1 MENNLNDEIK
11 YYDLTIPQENIWL
24 TEELNPNTNVN
35 NLYGTLFI
43 NKNLDLDIL
52 KKAINRVIEN
62 NDALRLRIT
71 QIGAK
76 PFQYLSNYEYED
88 IPVYFIDNNEENKV
102 DNIIETVGLEHINPI
117 DNKLYD
123 FRIIYNPNYS
133 YVCVKMHHIIADAW
147 SMGQL
152 FVENLKFFYSE
163 IKENRISE
171 KKPSYLDYIEKN
183 KNYRTSDK
191 YLNDQKFWQ
200 EYVKNISLSNEYRV
214 VKIKKSNRITKSI
227 SNELFKKIKLF
238 CETNKISEYS
248 FFLAVISIYFSKLF
262 DKKSII
268 IGTPFLNRQKSK
280 KEFDMMGMFV
290 ATLPINIDVNKD
302 LTFIELCKKIQSQ
315 NLSFFKHSNFPYS
328 EIQKEY
334 FKVSSENINLYEI
347 AFSYQIN
354 NLEDSLDANIYK
366 NTWLSSGYQTNP
378 LLISYVNHFGEHQ
391 LCYDYLIKLF
401 DEADINNL
409 NERLITIISHIL
421 RNNNIIIE
429 NIKILSNTD
438 INLLQE
444 FNNTGSFIS
453 SDDTIVSRFKKIA
466 NKNKSKVAIKYNDIS
481 ITYGELNRKAN
492 SIANSIIKRKIK
504 KGSAISIIFD
514 KSPEMFISMLGI
526 MKAGCHYIAILP
538 EEEQSRAEFI
548 INNSES
554 VLLITEKKYST
565 QFSDD
570 ISNKQ
575 VLFEDLL
582 NESNIDPEIQIK
594 PTDISYLI
602 YTSGSTGTP
611 KGVMLKHEN
620 VVSFIDSLNLHEDIK
635 FTSEDIHFSLLKCS
649 FDASAYDIYSAFL
662 NGGTLVLLPKE
673 IELDPKAAVQLIE
686 KEKVTKFFSVPT
698 WVYQISETAELY
710 KSDISSIRFIFVG
723 GEVVKPQKLKYIH
736 EKFPNTVIYDAYGP
750 TETTIFSTLH
760 KINDFDIDNNHSPIG
775 KPIPCSRAVVMDY
788 NSDQLLPINSKGELV
803 FYEDD
808 TSINNITNG
817 YLKLED
823 KNKYKFIKFFNPI
836 INRTVKGYRTGDMV
850 KLNNDLELEYLGRN
864 DDFKKING
872 GYLVSLTEVEKRIER
887 ILGSSINIA
896 VVAIPIRNTNSI
908 ILFISK
914 QSDSTNIAISDIKD
928 ELNRHLTFYMKPKQI
943 IELEKLPSNNNG
955 KVNKKM
961 LTSMATKYMEEKSN
975 NIEPTNMTERK
986 IYNAVQEIVNS
997 NFSITDDFEND
1008 LGIDSLSMATLYS
1021 KLNNSNISIQ
1031 DLYNYPTVK
1040 DLAHLLKKEFADDEL
1055 IVNQDI
1061 EIQNSS
1067 NKMEVKKILLTGTT
1081 GFLGSHLLKE
1091 FVDNENTEK
1100 IYCLVRQK
1108 LNLSSQERF
1117 HNRMKEY
1124 FDEETIK
1131 KIKKKTIILNG
1142 DLRKENF
1149 GLETNLY
1156 NRIFKDIDTFIN
1168 TAANVKHIGKYS
1180 TFYMDNVD
1188 TVNNIIQTCLKFN
1201 ISLAHIS
1208 TLSLN
1213 GYNNKN
1219 VNKIFTENVL
1229 NINQTFNKNPYL
1241 ITKYEAEE
1249 IILKNISENHLNA
1262 KIFRVGNIMPR
1273 TSDGTFQINYNQ
1285 NAFLIGLKS
1294 LNELELTTN
1303 KLSNLKLYLTPV
1315 DECCVAIRKILENDY
1330 ANTIYHVESDKPIKL
1345 SSIIHIFEERNTN
1358 FNSVSDEIFFKKL
1371 STNYS
1376 LGTEY
1381 IKSVLYANSNKYSK
1395 DLTLDILNKIDFQ
1408 WKPITKDYLQ
1418 NISNIALQIKL

>member
-1 MENNLNDEIK
+1 MENNEIK
-11 YYDLTIPQENIWL
+11 YYDLTIPQENIWI
-24 TEELNPNTNVN
+24 TEELNPTTNVN
-35 NLYGTLFI
+35 NVYGTLFI

-52 KKAINRVIEN
+52 KKAINRVIEK
-62 NDALRLRIT
+62 NDALRLRISLLET
-71 QIGAK
+71 K
-76 PFQYLSNYEYED
+76 PVQYLYNYEYED
-88 IPVYFIDNNEENKV
+88 IPVYFIDNNEKEKI
-102 DNIIETVGLEHINPI
+102 DNIIETIGLEHINPI

-123 FRIIYNPNYS
+123 FRIIYNTNFT

-152 FVENLKFFYSE
+152 FVENLKFYYSE

-183 KNYRTSDK
+183 KIYKNSEK

-200 EYVKNISLSNEYRV
+200 KYVENLSLSNEYRV
-214 VKIKKSNRITKSI
+214 VKNKKSNRISKTI
-227 SNELFKKIKLF
+227 SNDLYSKIENF
-238 CETNKISEYS
+238 CNQNNISEYS
-248 FFLAVISIYFSKLF
+248 FFLAVISVYFSKF
-262 DKKSII
+262 FNKENIV
-268 IGTPFLNRQKSK
+268 IGTPFLNRQKAK
-280 KEFDMMGMFV
+280 KELDIMGMFV
-290 ATLPINIDVNKD
+290 ATLPISINTNKN
-302 LTFIELCKKIQSQ
+302 LTFIELCKNILSQ
-315 NLSFFKHSNFPYS
+315 NLSCFKHSSFPYS

-334 FKVSSENINLYEI
+334 FKISDENINLYEI
-347 AFSYQIN
+347 SFSYQIN
-354 NLEDSLDANIYK
+354 NLEDNFDSAIYK
-366 NTWLSSGYQTNP
+366 TTWYSSGFQTNP

-401 DEADINNL
+401 DENDINNF
-409 NERLITIISHIL
+409 NERIINIIRQVI
-421 RNNNIIIE
+421 RNNEIILN
-429 NIKILSNTD
+429 NIKIISETD
-438 INLLQE
+438 MKLLKE
-444 FNNTGSFIS
+444 FNNNGDFIS
-453 SDDTIVSRFKKIA
+453 SNDTIISRFKKIV
-466 NKNKSKVAIKYNDIS
+466 NKNKSKIAIKYKDIS
-481 ITYGELNRKAN
+481 ITYSELNRKVNSVAN
-492 SIANSIIKRKIK
+492 GIIKRKIK

-538 EEEQSRAEFI
+538 EEEHSRAEFI
-548 INNSES
+548 ISNSDS

-565 QFSDD
+565 QFSNS
-570 ISNKQ
+570 IIENQ

-582 NESNIDPEIQIK
+582 DESTAEPNINLK
-594 PTDISYLI
+594 PSDISYLI

-611 KGVMLKHEN
+611 KGVILKHEN
-620 VVSFIDSLNLHEDIK
+620 VVSFIDSLNLHDDIK
-635 FTSEDIHFSLLKCS
+635 FTNNDIHFSLLKCS

-662 NGGTLVLLPKE
+662 NGATLVLLPKE
-673 IELDPKAAVQLIE
+673 IELDPNAVVKLIE

-698 WVYQISETAELY
+698 WVYEISNAAENY
-710 KSDISSIRFIFVG
+710 KADISSIKFICIG
-723 GEVVKPQKLKYIH
+723 GEVVKPQKLKYLH
-736 EKFPNTVIYDAYGP
+736 DNFPNTVIYDAYGP

-760 KINDFDIDNNHSPIG
+760 KITSFDIENNYSPIG
-775 KPIPCSRAVVMDY
+775 KPIPCCRAVIMDY
-788 NSDQLLPINSKGELV
+788 NSNEILPINSKGELV

-808 TSINNITNG
+808 TSIKNIAKG
-817 YLKLED
+817 YLKLEE
-823 KNKYKFIKFFNPI
+823 KTNFKFFKFYNPI
-836 INRTVKGYRTGDMV
+836 INRTVKGYRTGDIV
-850 KLNNDLELEYLGRN
+850 KLNNNLELDYLGRN

-887 ILGSSINIA
+887 ILGETINIA
-896 VVAIPIRNTNSI
+896 VVAIPIRTTNAI
-908 ILFISK
+908 VLFVSK
-914 QSDSTNIAISDIKD
+914 QSESSNIAISDIKD
-928 ELNRHLTFYMKPKQI
+928 ELNSHLTFYMKPKQI

-961 LTSMATKYMEEKSN
+961 LTSMASNYMEEKN
-975 NIEPTNMTERK
+975 NHTEPTNMTERK

-1021 KLNNSNISIQ
+1021 KLNNSKISIQ

-1055 IVNQDI
+1055 TLNPDI
-1061 EIQNSS
+1061 EIQNSA
-1067 NKMEVKKILLTGTT
+1067 NKMNLQKVLLTGTT

-1091 FVDNENTEK
+1091 FVENENTEK

-1117 HNRMKEY
+1117 DNRMKQY

-1149 GLETNLY
+1149 GLDINLY
-1156 NRIFKDIDTFIN
+1156 NRVFKEINTIIN
-1168 TAANVKHIGKYS
+1168 TAANVKHLGKYS

-1188 TVNNIIQTCLKFN
+1188 TINNIIQTCLKFN

-1213 GYNNKN
+1213 GYNTKN
-1219 VNKIFTENVL
+1219 IKKVFNENSL

-1249 IILKNISENHLNA
+1249 NILKNISENHLNA
-1262 KIFRVGNIMPR
+1262 KILRVGNIMPR
-1273 TSDGTFQINYNQ
+1273 TSDGTFQINYSQ
-1285 NAFLIGLKS
+1285 NAFLLGLKA

-1315 DECCVAIRKILENDY
+1315 DECCTAIRKILETDY

-1345 SSIIHIFEERNTN
+1345 SSIIHIFEEYKTN
-1358 FNSVSDEIFFKKL
+1358 FENVDDDIFLKKL
-1371 STNYS
+1371 TSNYS

-1395 DLTLDILNKIDFQ
+1395 DLTLDILNKTNFE
-1408 WKPITKDYLQ
+1408 WKPISKDYLQ
-1418 NISNIALQIKL
+1418 NITNIALQIKL